1 MVCQV
6 DGCGLAGL
14 GSIVDG
20 QLPAAER
27 VGHPDFQVTRVAF
40 LTIRADPEEA
50 DSIREDL
57 GAPEYLQGACHSWHS
72 HRKRGARLPCPR
84 LG

>member
-6 DGCGLAGL
+6 DGCRLAGL

-20 QLPAAER
+20 QLPAAEC

-40 LTIRADPEEA
+40 LTIRAKTEEA
-50 DSIREDL
+50 DAIWEDL
-57 GAPEYLQGACHSWHS
+57 GAPENLQGTCHRWDSHGKHS
-72 HRKRGARLPCPR
+72 ALLSCPR